1 MRNFIEYITEAPK
14 APKPAAIEAER
25 LRKEAIEAF
34 KKALKTPKLTKVTI
48 AALKR
53 GLKQLSSLD
62 YADPALR
69 YADFKAIHKN
79 LKNDIKDIKRLLDM
93 DAYHRKSEERER
105 KILDNPYTICDLL
118 SDPKPNKF
126 IDLIKSGAPDV
137 DARAKWID
145 ELDKVHQAFGDWF
158 EAQGGRKKEM
168 IKIFNQMVACKNRAP
183 WAAWSGKGY
192 RGVTRTTAVV
202 SKYNFTGEIKKIGK
216 SEWLVAKGTYKSRYD
231 AQSWS
236 DEWRTAEQFS
246 DSNLSDI
253 AKPIGVV
260 FEVDL
265 KKNETLLSAD
275 VIRQISIYGKASGEM
290 KEREVIRVSNAP
302 IPVTIYVGARS
313 ISNII
318 FDNRP
323 IEKFGNL
330 PKPQKFR
337 EKSRKYVYDRAV
349 GIIGVKGADAF
360 GKTKAF
366 EKLVKDFE

>member
-1 MRNFIEYITEAPK
+1 VKTYFDLITEAPK

-34 KKALKTPKLTKVTI
+34 KKALKTPNLAKESI
-48 AALKR
+48 ATLKR

-79 LKNDIKDIKRLLDM
+79 LKNDIKDIKRVLDM
-93 DAYHRKSEERER
+93 DAYHRKMDAEEK

-118 SDPKPNKF
+118 SDPKPNGF
-126 IDLIKSGAPDV
+126 IDLIKSGTSDLS
-137 DARAKWID
+137 AKWIK

-192 RGVTRTTAVV
+192 RGVSRSAPVV
-202 SKYNFTGEIKKIGK
+202 SKYNFTGEVKKIGK
-216 SEWLVAKGTYKSRYD
+216 NEWLIAKGTYKSRYD

-253 AKPIGVV
+253 ANPIAVV
-260 FEVDL
+260 FQVDL
-265 KKNETLLSAD
+265 KRSETLLSPD
-275 VIRQISIYGKASGEM
+275 VIRQISIYGKTSGEM
-290 KEREVIRVSNAP
+290 KEREVIRVGNAP
-302 IPVTIYVGARS
+302 IPVTIYVGAGS

-318 FDNRP
+318 FDKINRST
-323 IEKFGNL
+323 EQFG
-330 PKPQKFR
+330 K
-337 EKSRKYVYDRAV
+337 KSRKYVYDRAI
-349 GIIGVKGADAF
+349 GLIGVKGADLFA
-360 GKTKAF
+360 KTKAF